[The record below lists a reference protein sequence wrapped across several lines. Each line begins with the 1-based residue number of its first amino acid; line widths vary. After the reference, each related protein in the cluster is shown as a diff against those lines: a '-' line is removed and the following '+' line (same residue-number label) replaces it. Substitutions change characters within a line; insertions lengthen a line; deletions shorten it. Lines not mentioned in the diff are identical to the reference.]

1 MFLLVFVWHFTYLIF
16 CWVLLIFFQYSLC
29 FILIY
34 FLLIIYSSL
43 FLLSL
48 RIVRKRSVMLLQIIA
63 VVTILLFRIIL
74 ARDFFWRVRNR
85 RVTEPHLVIKCS
97 IFYLKTLCCWVSF
110 NITKS
115 MFTSYTI
122 RNLKLVAITT
132 GHQLS
137 LSLSFLYS
145 RKCVLLST
153 ANQLECQLQSQI
165 ISLLF
170 IE

>member
-1 MFLLVFVWHFTYLIF
+1 MFYTYLFFAYYIFFSFPSFVKDSEKKKCDVAANHCCCYHFT
-16 CWVLLIFFQYSLC
+16 FQNHTS
-29 FILIY
+29 
-34 FLLIIYSSL
+34 
-43 FLLSL
+43 
-48 RIVRKRSVMLLQIIA
+48 KR
-63 VVTILLFRIIL
+63 
-74 ARDFFWRVRNR
+74 FFWRVRNR